1 MSKPDPTAAQRA
13 QRRRERE
20 KLGIR
25 VISLEITA
33 DQIAALEA
41 ENLIEAED
49 FIDEGKRT
57 RAHIALGISWLLDAL
72 CINAVDID
80 YDRLVEHI
88 PPEEKLSA
96 AG

>member
-1 MSKPDPTAAQRA
+1 MPKPDPTAAQRA

-57 RAHIALGISWLLDAL
+57 HAHIALGISWLLDAL
-72 CINAVDID
+72 CCDAVVLD
-80 YDRLVEHI
+80 YDRLLEHK
-88 PPEEKLSA
+88 PPEEKFSA
-96 AG
+96 VG

>member
-1 MSKPDPTAAQRA
+1 MATDRTAAQRA

-25 VISLEITA
+25 VIPVEVTA

-41 ENLIEAED
+41 QCL
-49 FIDEGKRT
+49 IDEARSND
-57 RAHIALGISWLLDAL
+57 RDHIAFGISWLLDAL
-72 CINAVDID
+72 CIDAVEID
-80 YDRLVEHI
+80 YDFLVEHI
-88 PPEEKLSA
+88 PPEEKFAA

>member
-1 MSKPDPTAAQRA
+1 MATDRTAAQRA

-57 RAHIALGISWLLDAL
+57 HAHIALGISWLLDAL
-72 CINAVDID
+72 CCGAVALD
-80 YDRLVEHI
+80 YDELLEYK
-88 PPEEKLSA
+88 PPEEKFSA
-96 AG
+96 VG